1 MPCDRPMSLPAM
13 SDSDNTRASLLMLGS
28 MAAFAMED
36 VFLKRA
42 ATALHPGQVM
52 AMIGLAGALCFWAV
66 ARAKGQPILS
76 RHALSGAALI
86 RSLSEAGASMLYI
99 TALALIPLSVNAA
112 LLQASPLVVTM
123 GAALFLRE
131 PVGWRRWSAISIG
144 FLGVLIILRPGTD
157 GFEAAGLLTVACVL
171 ILAARDLSTRMMPAD
186 IGTFQLTTWAYLA
199 LVPSGLALMA
209 VAQAAPIAIEPAQWG
224 DLVGALFTGLV
235 GYWAVTAAMRQGEV
249 SFVAPFRYARLVFA
263 ALLAAVFFGERPDIW
278 MLTGSALI
286 IGSGL
291 YTFARE
297 RRLRRSTLSKSPPP
311 R

>member
-1 MPCDRPMSLPAM
+1 VTSTDT
-13 SDSDNTRASLLMLGS
+13 DNTRASLLMLGS
-28 MAAFAMED
+28 MAAFAFED

-42 ATALHPGQVM
+42 ATALHPGQVI

-66 ARAKGQPILS
+66 ARAQGQPILT
-76 RHALSGAALI
+76 RRALTGAALI

-99 TALALIPLSVNAA
+99 TALALIPLSTNAA

-131 PVGWRRWSAISIG
+131 PVGWRRWFAILTG

-157 GFEAAGLLTVACVL
+157 GFQAAGLLTVACVF
-171 ILAARDLSTRMMPAD
+171 ILAARDLSTRMMPRD

-199 LVPSGLALMA
+199 LIPAGLLLMA
-209 VAQAAPIAIEPAQWG
+209 FTQTAPAAIDPSQWT
-224 DLVGALFTGLV
+224 DLTGALITGLF
-235 GYWAVTAAMRQGEV
+235 GYWAVTAAMRVGEV
-249 SFVAPFRYARLVFA
+249 SFVAPFRYSRLVFA
-263 ALLAAVFFGERPDIW
+263 GILAAIFFGERPDIW
-278 MLTGSALI
+278 MLTGATLI

-297 RRLRRSTLSKSPPP
+297 RHLRRIRHRTLPKGPIA

>member
-1 MPCDRPMSLPAM
+1 MSATNN
-13 SDSDNTRASLLMLGS
+13 DSDNTRASLLMLGS
-28 MAAFAMED
+28 MAAFAFED

-42 ATALHPGQVM
+42 ATTLHPGQVI
-52 AMIGLAGALCFWAV
+52 AMVGLAGALCFWAV
-66 ARAKGQPILS
+66 ARATGQPILT
-76 RHALSGAALI
+76 RRALTGAALI

-99 TALALIPLSVNAA
+99 TALALIPLSTNAA

-131 PVGWRRWSAISIG
+131 PVGWRRWSAILTG

-157 GFEAAGLLTVACVL
+157 GFQAAGLLTVACVF
-171 ILAARDLSTRMMPAD
+171 ILAARDLSTRMMPRD

-199 LVPSGLALMA
+199 LIPAGLILMA
-209 VAQAAPIAIEPAQWG
+209 IRQTAPAPIDPSQWA
-224 DLVGALFTGLV
+224 DLTGALITGLF
-235 GYWAVTAAMRQGEV
+235 GYWAVTAAMRVGEV
-249 SFVAPFRYARLVFA
+249 SFVAPFRYSRLVFA
-263 ALLAAVFFGERPDIW
+263 ALLAAIFFGERPDAW
-278 MLTGSALI
+278 MLTGAALI

-297 RRLRRSTLSKSPPP
+297 RHLRRRTALSKAPIA

>member
-1 MPCDRPMSLPAM
+1 MANTDA
-13 SDSDNTRASLLMLGS
+13 DNTRASLLMLGS
-28 MAAFAMED
+28 MAAFAFED

-42 ATALHPGQVM
+42 ATVLHPGQVI

-66 ARAKGQPILS
+66 ARAMGQPILT
-76 RHALSGAALI
+76 RRALTGAALI
-86 RSLSEAGASMLYI
+86 RSLSEAGATMLYI
-99 TALALIPLSVNAA
+99 TALALLPLSTNAA

-131 PVGWRRWSAISIG
+131 PVGWRRWSAILTG

-157 GFEAAGLLTVACVL
+157 GFQAAGLLTVACVF
-171 ILAARDLSTRMMPAD
+171 ILAARDLSTRMMPRD

-199 LVPSGLALMA
+199 LVPAGLILMA
-209 VAQAAPIAIEPAQWG
+209 LHQTAPAAITPGQWF
-224 DLVGALFTGLV
+224 DLTGALITGLV
-235 GYWAVTAAMRQGEV
+235 GYWAVTAAMRVGEV
-249 SFVAPFRYARLVFA
+249 SFVAPFRYSRLVFA
-263 ALLAAVFFGERPDIW
+263 ALLAAIFFGERPDVW
-278 MLTGSALI
+278 MLTGAALI

-297 RRLRRSTLSKSPPP
+297 RHLRRRTALSKTPAA